1 MDNRSSITAS
11 YRHVRRIS
19 RRSGSN
25 FYRSFWLL
33 PKPKREAMC
42 ALYAFARTTDDLGDC
57 AEPISLRTRWL
68 DWWRQT
74 VAINLI
80 GDGSEDQVI
89 LPDGL
94 IPEGA
99 VSGTESWPI
108 DLHRRAKEILP
119 GFAGFC
125 EAIRDSVAIF
135 T

>member
-99 VSGTESWPI
+99 VSGTCLLYTSDAADE
-108 DLHRRAKEILP
+108 
-119 GFAGFC
+119 
-125 EAIRDSVAIF
+125 
-135 T
+135 